1 MATLGQAYVQIV
13 PSADGITNSIS
24 NVLSGPADTAGQE
37 AGTKFGD
44 SFGSKLKTGLMAA
57 GAGFAALGAAGAA
70 ALGKSISDVSKYGD
84 HVDKMSQKIGF
95 SAEGFQKWDYVLNR
109 AGTSIDSMAPVMKTL
124 SNAAVSNS
132 KAFQELGISQEE
144 VANMS
149 QEELFGKTI
158 EALSGMEE
166 GAERTALASKL
177 LGRGATELAPLLN
190 GGTEAIEE
198 QMKMAEDYGM
208 VMSDD
213 AVKASADFV
222 DAQTTLQGTIT
233 GFKNRVTAEFLP
245 AATDVVNGIAKMFAG
260 DMSGLDDIR
269 NGIGEFV
276 GSIAQ
281 HIPEMIENGKQM
293 IVGFIQGVIE
303 RLPDMAASAAEAI
316 RSFAEGFGQNSE
328 GGSELIQKAGEL
340 MLSLGQALMDAAG
353 VIFPALIEA
362 IWAFFSNTDWL
373 GLSLTVAQNLF
384 DGFLTILPQ
393 AIDFIGNFVA
403 NVLDIFG
410 FHGLAEQVR
419 GIFED
424 IKSKITQPIEDAKNV
439 VDSAISK
446 IKGFFPISVGKILDN
461 IKLPH
466 FTVDGGEFPYGVGG
480 MGRMPNFDVSWN
492 AKGGIFDGASI
503 IGIGEAGPE
512 AVIPLSSDRMRPF
525 ARAIAEEMGG
535 AGGTYTIVV
544 PVEIDGREVA
554 RSTATFTRAELRRL
568 DRIDSRKAGVA
579 W

>member
-198 QMKMAEDYGM
+198 QMKMAEEYGM

-281 HIPEMIENGKQM
+281 HVPEMIENGKQM

-303 RLPDMAASAAEAI
+303 RLPDMATSAADAI

-340 MLSLGQALMDAAG
+340 MLSLGQALMNAAG

-439 VDSAISK
+439 VDNAVQK
-446 IKGFFPISVGKILDN
+446 IKGLFPVDIGKILDN
-461 IKLPH
+461 IRLPKIN
-466 FTVDGGEFPYGVGG
+466 VDGGEAPYGL
-480 MGRMPNFDVSWN
+480 MGKGYPPSFDISWN

-503 IGIGEAGPE
+503 IGVGEAGPE

-535 AGGTYTIVV
+535 TGGTYTIVV

>member
-177 LGRGATELAPLLN
+177 LGRGASELAPLIN
-190 GGTEAIEE
+190 GGTDAIEE
-198 QMKMAEDYGM
+198 QMKMAEEYGM
-208 VMSDD
+208 VMSDEG
-213 AVKASADFV
+213 VKASADFV

-281 HIPEMIENGKQM
+281 HVPEMIENGKQM

-303 RLPDMAASAAEAI
+303 RLPDMATSAADAI

-340 MLSLGQALMDAAG
+340 MLSLGQALMNAAG

-419 GIFED
+419 GIFDD

-439 VDSAISK
+439 VDNAVQK
-446 IKGFFPISVGKILDN
+446 IKGLFPIDIGKILDN
-461 IKLPH
+461 IRLPKIN
-466 FTVDGGEFPYGVGG
+466 VDGGEAPYGL
-480 MGRMPNFDVSWN
+480 MGKGYPPSFDISWN

-503 IGIGEAGPE
+503 IGVGEAGPE

-525 ARAIAEEMGG
+525 ARAIAEEIGG
-535 AGGTYTIVV
+535 TGGTYTIVV